1 MEKNVAIIAVN
12 PVNGSGLFQY
22 LEAFYE
28 NGISYKVFAVAETKE
43 ISTNSGIA
51 IRVDD
56 VIANLKGNEDQ
67 FDALVF
73 ACGDAMPVFS
83 ENASAPYNQD
93 MMQVIATFGQKDKI
107 LIGHC
112 VGGMLFDF
120 AGAASGKK
128 VAVHP
133 LAKSAVQQAIA
144 TDKAYEVDSNIYTAQ
159 TENTIV
165 DMIGK
170 VVEVLK

>member
-1 MEKNVAIIAVN
+1 MKKNVAVIAVN

-28 NGISYKVFAVAETKE
+28 NGISYKLFAVAETQE
-43 ISTNSGIA
+43 IVTNSGIA
-51 IRVDD
+51 LRADE
-56 VIANLKGNEDQ
+56 VIASLKEKEDE

-83 ENASAPYNQD
+83 EHASAPYNRD
-93 MMQVIATFGQKDKI
+93 MMEVIAGFGQKGKI

-120 AGAASGKK
+120 AGAADGKR

-133 LAKSAVQQAIA
+133 LAKPALQRAVP
-144 TDKAYEVDSNIYTAQ
+144 TDNGYETDGNIYTAQ
-159 TENTIV
+159 TENTISQ
-165 DMIGK
+165 MIDK
-170 VVEVLK
+170 VIEVLN